1 MNRSPDGADYDTEVK
16 QRSPRRY
23 VISAALAFAA
33 GVCVAWFL
41 KPPVQ
46 VLIWGALLVA
56 LAALPLCLL
65 GARRGGAVAVM
76 VLVALAGALN
86 FAVRAGSPPP
96 TEIGRLLH
104 IASGESCLALVTGK
118 VLESQSLTS
127 SGGKGRHLILSVQ
140 AVGPPAAERPAGGL
154 LRVTLWG
161 KSTQVPLRAG
171 DRLRV
176 PLLLRLPADQKSPGA
191 FRFRE
196 YAAAGGVWTVGS
208 GKAGLYERLPSGNWS
223 PGTALARLREELA
236 ALVRREMPERE
247 GPLLNTI
254 LLGWRGGLPPEQR
267 RAFTRTGTGHLL
279 AVSGIHVM
287 LLVGTIWW
295 LLRALGV
302 RPRPAA
308 VVLICFALAYAQLTG
323 ARTPVVRAATMA
335 CLLLG
340 GIVLRR
346 EADGPSSLAA
356 AALLIMAVWPRQLF
370 SVGFQMSFAAVF
382 FIMTA
387 VPALERGW
395 ALRRN
400 LPDRL
405 STDPGDKLKLKFAGW
420 LRLSLFSSL
429 AATAGTMPLVVATFG
444 VISPWS
450 PIVNLLAIPAA
461 GAALASGLGLLV
473 VGSLCPLLAPVPAAL
488 AWGAL
493 DLLQTI
499 VGLADRVPCASLPGD
514 RPCVWLLVAFYVVAA
529 LLLWPR
535 LLPEKWRAL
544 AATTALLLAIPAS
557 LSGLLPSST
566 PDSLRVTLPC
576 FGRGRAAIL
585 EAPPNSRCAIWAG
598 GSGREVIALLR
609 AERMGALERTI
620 ITATHEDV
628 TSGAAFISATGR
640 GGRLTI
646 PQGDAA
652 KEVLFDVLEGAEH
665 IAPGWHA
672 QLGEVKL
679 EALGTEAYRRKD
691 GRISSRPLMILAR
704 RGKQAILFADFSNDQ
719 TVKAVAEEFERRS
732 LRADLIVL
740 GFAWRQSRH
749 AAKLVRLSGAG
760 LALVKFSAFEYGEP
774 AGQRLLQALREG
786 GARPLV
792 THELGALRVA
802 LKPSALKV
810 AHFDNGAWHQLANLR
825 VRKPVRP
832 RSPSPAGA
840 TRAAHSR

>member
-1 MNRSPDGADYDTEVK
+1 MNGRPDGAGYDTEVK

-33 GVCVAWFL
+33 GVCAAWFL
-41 KPPVQ
+41 KLPVE
-46 VLIWGALLVA
+46 VLLWGALLVA

-86 FAVRAGSPPP
+86 FAVRAAGPPP
-96 TEIGRLLH
+96 SEIGRLLRL
-104 IASGESCLALVTGK
+104 APGEACLALVTGE
-118 VLESQSLTS
+118 VLETRSLTS
-127 SGGKGRHLILSVQ
+127 RGQNGRQLVLEVQ
-140 AVGPPAAERPAGGL
+140 TVGPPAAERPAGGL

-161 KSTQVPLRAG
+161 KSTRAPLRPG

-176 PLLLRLPADQKSPGA
+176 PLLLRRPGGQRSPGA

-196 YAAAGGVWTVGS
+196 YAAAAGVWTVGS
-208 GKAGLYERLPSGNWS
+208 GKAGRYEKLPAGSWS
-223 PGTALARLREELA
+223 PGTALARLRGELT
-236 ALVRREMPERE
+236 ALVSREMPERE

-254 LLGWRGGLPPEQR
+254 LLGERGGLPPEQR

-356 AALLIMAVWPRQLF
+356 AGLLIMAIWPRQLF

-395 ALRRN
+395 ALRKS

-405 STDPGDKLKLKFAGW
+405 STDPGDKLRLKFAGW

-429 AATAGTMPLVVATFG
+429 AAAAGTMPLVVATFG

-461 GAALASGLGLLV
+461 GAALASGLALLV
-473 VGSLCPLLAPVPAAL
+473 VGSLCPLLAPVPAAM

-493 DLLQTI
+493 HLLETI
-499 VGLADRVPCASLPGD
+499 VGLADRVPGASLSSDQPS
-514 RPCVWLLVAFYVVAA
+514 VWLLVVFYAVAA

-535 LLPEKWRAL
+535 LLPQRWRAR
-544 AATTALLLAIPAS
+544 AAAAALLLAIPAS
-557 LSGLLPSST
+557 LSGLLPSSA

-576 FGRGRAAIL
+576 FGRGRAAVL

-609 AERMGALERTI
+609 AERLGKLERVI
-620 ITATHEDV
+620 ITAAHQDV
-628 TSGAAFISATGR
+628 TSGAAFIKATRR

-646 PQGDAA
+646 PEGDAT
-652 KEVLFDVLEGAEH
+652 KEVLFDALEGAEH
-665 IAPGWHA
+665 ISPGWRA
-672 QLGEVKL
+672 QLGEVQL
-679 EALGTEAYRRKD
+679 EALGTEPYRRKD
-691 GRISSRPLMILAR
+691 GRITSRPLMILAS
-704 RGKQAILFADFSNDQ
+704 RGDQAILFADFSNNR

-749 AAKLVRLSGAG
+749 AAKLIRLSGAR
-760 LALVKFSAFEYGEP
+760 LALVKFSAFENGEP
-774 AGQRLLQALREG
+774 AGQKLLKLLRNN

-792 THELGALRVA
+792 THQLGTLRVTLQSSALRI
-802 LKPSALKV
+802 
-810 AHFDNGAWHQLANLR
+810 AHFDNGTWHQLADLR
-825 VRKPVRP
+825 RRNRNP
-832 RSPSPAGA
+832 RAED
-840 TRAAHSR
+840 